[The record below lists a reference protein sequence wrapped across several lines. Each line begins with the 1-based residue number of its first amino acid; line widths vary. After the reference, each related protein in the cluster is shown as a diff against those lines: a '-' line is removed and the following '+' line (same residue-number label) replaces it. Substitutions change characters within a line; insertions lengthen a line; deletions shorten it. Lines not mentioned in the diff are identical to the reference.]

1 MQVGIDLAAAF
12 VDDRSK
18 DDGRKRSRELCDG
31 ESGGYAPARRTK
43 RFDSGWTR
51 FAVYTGELARDFRVI
66 DPHVSTG
73 RAAMRLIL
81 LILVVVL
88 LIGALPSWPYSTGW
102 GYYPAGGLGT
112 ILVILIILALLGVL

>member
-1 MQVGIDLAAAF
+1 VYT
-12 VDDRSK
+12 
-18 DDGRKRSRELCDG
+18 REL
-31 ESGGYAPARRTK
+31 AP
-43 RFDSGWTR
+43 
-51 FAVYTGELARDFRVI
+51 DFRVI

-81 LILVVVL
+81 LILVIVL